1 VVPKGITDSLGQ
13 RFLEIKDKIFLNL
26 EGTAFQ
32 KKVWQ
37 ELLKIPIGQT
47 RSYKEIA
54 IAIGYPKAARA
65 VANACGKNPYPIK
78 IPCHR
83 AIRSDGSIGGY
94 SGIGGSTTKLKLL
107 IEEQKN

>member
-1 VVPKGITDSLGQ
+1 MFS
-13 RFLEIKDKIFLNL
+13 NL
-26 EGTAFQ
+26 EGTTFQ

-37 ELLKIPIGQT
+37 ELLKIPKGET

-54 IAIGYPKAARA
+54 NAIGNPKAARA

-83 AIRSDGSIGGY
+83 AIKSDGSTGGY
-94 SGIGGSTTKLKLL
+94 SGVGGSTTKLKLL
-107 IEEQKN
+107 IEEKN

>member
-1 VVPKGITDSLGQ
+1 MVPKGITYSLGK

-26 EGTAFQ
+26 EGTNFQ

-37 ELLKIPIGQT
+37 ELLKIPKGQT
-47 RSYKEIA
+47 KSYKELA
-54 IAIGYPKAARA
+54 IAIGNPKAARA
-65 VANACGKNPYPIK
+65 VANACGKNPHPIK

-94 SGIGGSTTKLKLL
+94 YGAGSTTKLELL
-107 IEEQKN
+107 IEEQKNN

>member
-1 VVPKGITDSLGQ
+1 M
-13 RFLEIKDKIFLNL
+13 EIKEKTFLNL
-26 EGTAFQ
+26 EGTNFQ
-32 KKVWQ
+32 KKVWE
-37 ELLKIPIGQT
+37 ELLKIPKGQT

-54 IAIGYPKAARA
+54 IAIGNPKAARA
-65 VANACGKNPYPIK
+65 VANTCGKNPYPIK

>member
-1 VVPKGITDSLGQ
+1 MK
-13 RFLEIKDKIFLNL
+13 EISKIP
-26 EGTAFQ
+26 GTFFQ

-37 ELLKIPIGQT
+37 ELLKIPKGQT

-54 IAIGYPKAARA
+54 IAIGNPKAARA

-83 AIRSDGSIGGY
+83 AIRSDGSLGGY
-94 SGIGGSTTKLKLL
+94 SGPGGTATKLKLL
-107 IEEQKN
+107 DEEQKA

>member
-1 VVPKGITDSLGQ
+1 MVPKGIADSLGK

-26 EGTAFQ
+26 EGTNFQ

-37 ELLKIPIGQT
+37 ELLNIPKGQT

-54 IAIGYPKAARA
+54 IAIGNPKAARA

-83 AIRSDGSIGGY
+83 AIRADGSMGGY

>member
-1 VVPKGITDSLGQ
+1 MVPKGVTDSLGQ

-26 EGTAFQ
+26 EGTAYQ

-94 SGIGGSTTKLKLL
+94 SGTGGSTSKLKLL
-107 IEEQKN
+107 IEEKN

>member
-1 VVPKGITDSLGQ
+1 M
-13 RFLEIKDKIFLNL
+13 EIKDKIFLNL
-26 EGTAFQ
+26 EGTNFQ

-37 ELLKIPIGQT
+37 ELLNIPKGQT

-54 IAIGYPKAARA
+54 IAIGNPKAARA

-83 AIRSDGSIGGY
+83 AIRSDGLIGGY

-107 IEEQKN
+107 TEEQKN

>member
-1 VVPKGITDSLGQ
+1 MK
-13 RFLEIKDKIFLNL
+13 EISKIP
-26 EGTAFQ
+26 GTFFQ

-37 ELLKIPIGQT
+37 ELLKIPKGQT

-54 IAIGYPKAARA
+54 IAIGNPKAARA

-83 AIRSDGSIGGY
+83 AIRSDGSTGGY
-94 SGIGGSTTKLKLL
+94 SGVGGSSTKLKLL
-107 IEEQKN
+107 TEEQKTNQLL